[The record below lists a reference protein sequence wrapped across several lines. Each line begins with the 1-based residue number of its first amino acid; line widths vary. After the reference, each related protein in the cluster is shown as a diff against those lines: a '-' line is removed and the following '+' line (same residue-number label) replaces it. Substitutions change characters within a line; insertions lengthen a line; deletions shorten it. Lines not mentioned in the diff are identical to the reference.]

1 MAASTELTKLTAREA
16 VRLLDLGDVSPLEL
30 IDAAAARIAE
40 VEPAVNALPT
50 LCLDRAREAAKTL
63 TERAGK
69 GAPGWLAGLPVA
81 IKDLMDVKGVRTTY
95 ASPIYADHVP
105 ESSHPLVEKIED
117 RGGLVIAKSNTP
129 EFGAGGNTYNEVFG
143 KTRNPWNT
151 SLTPGGS
158 SGGAAVALATGEV
171 WLAHGSDH
179 GGSLRG
185 PAAHTSVVGLRP
197 SPGRVTR
204 GTSNNL
210 FSPSSVEGPMARN
223 VPDIALF
230 LDTMAG
236 QCPRDP
242 MSRPAPERSFVGTVD
257 AALADKKGWWPKR
270 VAFSPDLGGV
280 APISKAVRGVIG
292 DAVRNFET
300 LGIPVEEAC
309 PEMGQIGEAF
319 QILRAMIF
327 VVNHAERLKT
337 HRDQIKPDIIWNT
350 EKGLALSAEDIAW
363 AERERAAF
371 YRRVAAFF
379 DTYDLLLLPVTVLP
393 PYDVN
398 KTRIDGVDG
407 VKFDNYIAAS
417 ATTSSI
423 TLTACP
429 SLSLPAGFT
438 EDGRPVGIQV
448 VGKPHDDAGLLAAA
462 ALLEDLTGLADK
474 LPIDPRA
481 GDPID

>member
-1 MAASTELTKLTAREA
+1 MADGAELTRLTAREA
-16 VRLLDLGDVSPLEL
+16 VRLLEAGEVSPLDL
-30 IDAAAARIAE
+30 IDAAAARIAA

-63 TERAGK
+63 DTSPGK
-69 GAPGWLAGLPVA
+69 GGPGWLAGLPVA
-81 IKDLMDVKGVRTTY
+81 IKDLMDVRGVRTTY

-105 ESSHPLVEKIED
+105 ETSHPLVERLED
-117 RGGLVIAKSNTP
+117 RGALVIAKSNTP
-129 EFGAGGNTYNEVFG
+129 EFGAGGNTYNAVFG

-185 PAAHTSVVGLRP
+185 PAAHTSVVGMRP

-204 GTSNNL
+204 GTVNNL
-210 FSPSSVEGPMARN
+210 YSPSSVEGPMARN
-223 VPDIALF
+223 VPDLALF
-230 LDTMAG
+230 LDAMSG

-242 MSRPAPERSFVGTVD
+242 MTRPAPDRSFVGTVD
-257 AALADKKGWWPKR
+257 AALADRKSWWPKR

-280 APISKAVRGVIG
+280 APVSKAVRGVLA
-292 DAVRNFET
+292 DAVRRFEG
-300 LGIPVEEAC
+300 LGLPVEEAC
-309 PEMGQIGEAF
+309 PEMGGIGEAF

-337 HRDQIKPDIIWNT
+337 HRDMIKPDIIWNT
-350 EKGLALSAEDIAW
+350 EKGLALTPEEIAW
-363 AERERAAF
+363 AERERATF
-371 YRRVAAFF
+371 YRQVAAFF
-379 DTYDLLLLPVTVLP
+379 ETYDLLLLPVTVLP
-393 PYDVN
+393 PYDVD

-417 ATTSSI
+417 MTTSSI
-423 TLTACP
+423 TLTGCP

-438 EDGRPVGIQV
+438 EDGRPVGLQL
-448 VGKPHDDAGLLAAA
+448 VGRPHDDAGLLAAA
-462 ALLEDLTGLADK
+462 ALLEDMTGLADR
-474 LPIDPRA
+474 LPIDPRE
-481 GDPID
+481 GPTLD